1 MELIKRNIH
10 MDRIRTE
17 ALSQITPEDDINIPD
32 NKPDVDM
39 INMEKGEILIDEV
52 KAGADTVTIRGNLV
66 FWVLYCT
73 AERGGGLAVLEGKIP
88 FEERINLQGCTPQD
102 AVMVEGRVDDL
113 HIDIINSRKLSVRSV
128 VTIHARV
135 EELYDEEVP
144 IALHGGEVVEYRRM
158 PVELVQIVIDKN
170 DIFRVKEEMS
180 LPSGYPNMQQIL
192 WNDIS
197 LRDVEWK
204 VLNEKIAL
212 KGDIH
217 VFALYEGEGE
227 SRPIRGYETTLPL
240 GGQIE
245 CHGCREGMVPD
256 ISFSISQQELTI
268 RPDFDGEERVIGMEL
283 MLDLLIKLYEEEQV
297 EVISDIY
304 GVSKEVESTVRK
316 ANLRRLLSHV
326 TGKTRIVEQV
336 RTGGIP
342 ILQLLH
348 SEGQVLLDRQ
358 RVVENGILLEGSLAV
373 KVMYITGDDKRPY
386 VSTNVMLPYEYTLEV
401 PGIQPADLG
410 NVTARLEQLQVN
422 MLDGEELSIKAV
434 PVFSTTVFQNVP
446 IGLISQVKVGDIDSS
461 KLADLPGMVIYM
473 VQPGD
478 NLWNIGKRYYVPV
491 KSLRELNGLGS
502 DELKTGQKLLI
513 VKGS

>member
-52 KAGADTVTIRGNLV
+52 KAGADTVNIRGSLV
-66 FWVLYCT
+66 FGVLYCT
-73 AERGGGLAVLEGKIP
+73 AEKGGGLAVLEGKIP
-88 FEERINLQGCTPQD
+88 FEERINLQGCTTQD
-102 AVMVEGRVDDL
+102 AVMVDGRVDDL

-204 VLNEKIAL
+204 VLNEKISL

-217 VFALYEGEGE
+217 VFVLYEGEGE
-227 SRPIRGYETTLPL
+227 NRPIRGYETTLPL

-245 CHGCREGMVPD
+245 CYGCREGMVPD

-283 MLDLLIKLYEEEQV
+283 MLDILIKLYEEEQV
-297 EVISDIY
+297 EVIGDIY

-358 RVVENGILLEGSLAV
+358 RVVENGISLEGSLAV

-386 VSTNVMLPYEYTLEV
+386 VSTKVMLPYEYTLEV

-422 MLDGEELSIKAV
+422 MLDGEELSVKAV

-461 KLADLPGMVIYM
+461 KLANLPGMVIYM

-513 VKGS
+513 VKGG

>member
-17 ALSQITPEDDINIPD
+17 AISQITLEDDVNISD

-52 KAGADTVTIRGNLV
+52 KAGADMVHIRGRLS
-66 FWVLYCT
+66 FCILYCT
-73 AERGGGLAVLEGKIP
+73 SEKGSNLAVLEGKIP
-88 FEERINLQGCTPQD
+88 FEEKLNLQGCTAQD
-102 AVMVEGRVDDL
+102 GVTVDGNVEDL
-113 HIDIINSRKLSVRSV
+113 HIDIINSRKLSVQSV
-128 VTIHARV
+128 VTLHARV

-144 IALHGGEVVEYRRM
+144 IALHGGEVVEYRQM
-158 PVELVQIVIDKN
+158 PVELVQIAVNKN
-170 DIFRVKEEMS
+170 DIFRVKDELS
-180 LPSGYPNMQQIL
+180 LPSGYPNILQIL
-192 WNDIS
+192 WSNVS

-212 KGDIH
+212 KGDVQ
-217 VFALYEGEGE
+217 VFVLYEGEGE
-227 SRPIRGYETTLPL
+227 NHPIRAYETILPL
-240 GGQIE
+240 SGTLE
-245 CHGCREGMVPD
+245 CHGCREGMLPD
-256 ISFSISQQELTI
+256 ISFCLSQQEFAV
-268 RPDFDGEERVIGMEL
+268 RPDFDGEERNIGMEL
-283 MLDLLIKLYEEEQV
+283 MLDILIKLYEEEQV
-297 EVISDIY
+297 EIISDIY

-316 ANLRRLLSHV
+316 ANLRRILSHV
-326 TGKTRIVEQV
+326 TGKTRIAEQV

-348 SEGQVLLDRQ
+348 SEGQVLLDHKK
-358 RVVENGILLEGSLAV
+358 VVENGILLQGSLAV
-373 KVMYITGDDKRPY
+373 KVMYITGDDKKPY
-386 VSTNVMLPYEYTLEV
+386 VSTRVVLPYEYTLEV
-401 PGIQPADLG
+401 PGIRPEDLG
-410 NVTARLEQLQVN
+410 NVRIGLEVLQVN
-422 MLDGEELSIKAV
+422 MLDGEELAVKAV

-446 IGLISQVKVGDIDSS
+446 IGLISQVKVGDIDSD
-461 KLADLPGMVIYM
+461 KLSNLPGMVIYM

-491 KSLRELNGLGS
+491 KSLRELNGLGN